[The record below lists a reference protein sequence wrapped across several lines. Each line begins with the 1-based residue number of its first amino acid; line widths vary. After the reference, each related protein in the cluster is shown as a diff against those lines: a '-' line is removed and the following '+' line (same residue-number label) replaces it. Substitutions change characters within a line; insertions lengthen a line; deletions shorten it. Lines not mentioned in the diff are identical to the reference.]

1 MDIPKR
7 HSSVS
12 SYGVERHGRNLNP
25 QASHDGVLLN
35 KHTAFPSFDRVR
47 VCQAKWILEL
57 PKALTT
63 PQLPVLEN
71 VLMMSSKSD
80 VIVRQELRRHI

>member
-1 MDIPKR
+1 MEEISIHKPPMTECCSTNIR
-7 HSSVS
+7 PFRVS
-12 SYGVERHGRNLNP
+12 I
-25 QASHDGVLLN
+25 AC
-35 KHTAFPSFDRVR
+35 